1 MDQSNKYWINA
12 RWTLGFR
19 KKIFFVFLL
28 GKDTR
33 GSIQYDES
41 VIDSQHEQR
50 KEVAT
55 KNQVLVYMG
64 VALWAVLCI
73 FCVSFV
79 TAYILKSVM
88 GIDIFSGGSPFPQF
102 LREVGFCSAVCH

>member
-19 KKIFFVFLL
+19 KKIFIVFLL

-33 GSIQYDES
+33 GSIQYDDS

-50 KEVAT
+50 KKEASE
-55 KNQVLVYMG
+55 KQVLVYLG
-64 VALWAVLCI
+64 VALWVVLCV

-79 TAYILKSVM
+79 TTYILKSVM
-88 GIDIFSGGSPFPQF
+88 GIDIFSGGSPFPAF
-102 LREVGFCSAVCH
+102 LRSIGFCSAVCH